1 MTQPAA
7 GPPRWSV
14 REAVVVSL
22 GYLGVALV
30 VFWDIWS
37 SGPTTTTMCA
47 CGDSARYLWFMSW
60 PAWAISHGH
69 GLFWSTRLFPPT
81 GFNILDDTSVL
92 AFGVPLAPLTMLVGP
107 VFSLNV
113 ALTLAPVASALA
125 MFVLLRRWV
134 RWRPAAFIGGLA
146 FGFSF
151 WTLTGLTD
159 GWLNLTLVIAP
170 LLAVCLDELLVT
182 RRHRPSRVGVVLGLL
197 VVVQFFISTEL
208 LVIFVLLIGATL
220 VAMVVGS
227 ALARRTWLAT
237 SWRPVATGLAIA
249 VGVSAVLLA
258 YPVWFALAGPH
269 HLTGRVWPS
278 ITPGW
283 YGLTPAAFVHTG
295 AAGGAAAA
303 RRVGGYQGRTFP
315 AVASLGW
322 PLIGVVALALV
333 VLRRQAR
340 AWLLAGVGLLA
351 AWASLSSDRAL
362 NHFPVPFDVLA
373 HLPVIENVLPIRF
386 VAGVTFATCALVAL
400 AADQVRSD
408 VLNVRSTV
416 ADREPRELLGALGG
430 ALVLVVA
437 FGQLCAAVAA
447 AVPLTTQPA
456 SSPRWFASHGRHL
469 TGNEVV
475 LTYPAPFSGIQAP
488 LAWQAMD
495 RLTYA
500 MAGGDGP
507 RSALRRAGMARAGEA
522 VLADLTWTTT
532 PQRDLTAAGTRAL
545 GEAIRA
551 WGVTLIVIPDP
562 RELHSYETG
571 NNTTAA
577 AALVSGTLGMA
588 PIWQDGAW
596 VWPVPRNFTS
606 LPAATVRRCEQ
617 IFGSDPGAAARCSA
631 NGGKSSELAS
641 SSS

>member
-1 MTQPAA
+1 M
-7 GPPRWSV
+7 
-14 REAVVVSL
+14 VSL

-30 VFWDIWS
+30 VFWGIWS

-47 CGDSARYLWFMSW
+47 CGDSARYLWFLSW

-92 AFGVPLAPLTMLVGP
+92 AVGVPLAPLTMLVGP

-113 ALTLAPVASALA
+113 ALTLAPAASALS
-125 MFVLLRRWV
+125 MYVLLRRWV
-134 RWRPAAFIGGLA
+134 CWRPAAFIGGLA

-151 WTLTGLTD
+151 WMLTGLTD
-159 GWLNLTLVIAP
+159 SWLNLTLFIAP

-182 RRHRPSRVGVVLGLL
+182 RRHRPSRVGLVLGLL
-197 VVVQFFISTEL
+197 VVVQFFISTEM
-208 LVIFVLLIGATL
+208 LVIYVLLIGATL
-220 VAMVVGS
+220 IAVVVWRAIS
-227 ALARRTWLAT
+227 RRTWLAI
-237 SWRPVATGLAIA
+237 SWRPVATGLATA
-249 VGVSAVLLA
+249 AGVSAVLLA
-258 YPVWFALAGPH
+258 YPLWFALAGPS

-278 ITPGW
+278 VTPGW

-303 RRVGGYQGRTFP
+303 YRTGGYQGRTLP

-456 SSPRWFASHGRHL
+456 ASPTWFSLHGRHL
-469 TGNEVV
+469 ASNDVV

-488 LAWQAMD
+488 MAWQAMD
-495 RLTYA
+495 RLVYA

-532 PQRDLTAAGTRAL
+532 PARDLTAASTTAL
-545 GEAIRA
+545 GHAIRA

-562 RELHSYETG
+562 RALHPYETG
-571 NNTTAA
+571 NNTAA
-577 AALVSGTLGMA
+577 ASALVAGTLGIA
-588 PIWQDGAW
+588 PRLQDDAW
-596 VWPVPRNFTS
+596 VWRVPRIFRSTD
-606 LPAATVRRCEQ
+606 AAGIRRCVTEHDD
-617 IFGSDPGAAARCSA
+617 DPRAAAGCSA
-631 NGGKSSELAS
+631 HK
-641 SSS
+641 